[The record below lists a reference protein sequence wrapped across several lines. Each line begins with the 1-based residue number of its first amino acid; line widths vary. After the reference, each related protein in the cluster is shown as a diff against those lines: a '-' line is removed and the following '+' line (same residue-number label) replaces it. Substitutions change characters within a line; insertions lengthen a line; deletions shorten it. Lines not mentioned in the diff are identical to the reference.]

1 MPSHPCALLQRDID
15 IKVTIIEAYEQGKM
29 LAVLSF
35 VRHFLE
41 GAMSSRVFRPP
52 NPWVVGILG
61 LVAEVYNLE
70 GLKTSLKF
78 EVRRGGW
85 GGDCTCRSFAV
96 LIGLVCREL
105 QSQEQLP
112 SPRPLS
118 TQQGPHTQRP
128 PRLTASLR
136 WSCCSRRWACSSA
149 T

>member
-1 MPSHPCALLQRDID
+1 MHPSALLQRDID
-15 IKVTIIEAYEQGKM
+15 IKATIIEAYEQGKM

-52 NPWVVGILG
+52 NPWVVGILS

-78 EVRRGGW
+78 EVCRGLGR
-85 GGDCTCRSFAV
+85 GLHLQAV
-96 LIGLVCREL
+96 RCFD
-105 QSQEQLP
+105 QACLP
-112 SPRPLS
+112 RTPIPGAAPQPTPPFDTSRTAHAAPSRP
-118 TQQGPHTQRP
+118 
-128 PRLTASLR
+128 TASLR
-136 WSCCSRRWACSSA
+136 WSCSSRRWACSLA